1 MMRRVLAFALLATV
15 PALAQ
20 TWDETTDGGGDA
32 GHLPGTAQVCDG
44 SGPLTSITGNNATS
58 DSDMY
63 QIQITDEASFSA
75 STVGQVTWD
84 TQLFL
89 FNSEGRGVAFDDDDP
104 SGGGGVF
111 QSVLSSQFVSANGV
125 YYLAISRYNRDA
137 LSSSGLIWAN
147 EPWDEER
154 APDGPGA
161 ANPVTNWSGSVAGGG
176 NYTIVLTG
184 VSFVGGGG
192 GCPGDFDHNG
202 VRELAD
208 LAVLLA
214 AFGGSAAGDMDGDG
228 DTDLQDLATLLALFG
243 APC

>member
-1 MMRRVLAFALLATV
+1 MMRMVLAFGLLAAV

-20 TWDETTDGGGDA
+20 TWDETIDGGGDA

-58 DSDMY
+58 DADMY
-63 QIQITDEASFSA
+63 QIEITDEASFSA

-89 FNSEGRGVAFDDDDP
+89 FNSDGRGVVFDDDDP
-104 SGGGGVF
+104 AGGSF
-111 QSVLSSQFVSANGV
+111 QSLISSTFISANGT
-125 YYLAISRYNRDA
+125 YYLAITQYNRDA
-137 LSSSGLIWAN
+137 ISSSGLIWAN
-147 EPWDEER
+147 QPWDEER

-161 ANPVTNWSGSVAGGG
+161 ANPITNWTGSISAAGA
-176 NYTIVLTG
+176 YTIVLTG
-184 VSFVGGGG
+184 ASFVGGGD
-192 GCPGDFDHNG
+192 CPGDFDGNG
-202 VRELAD
+202 IRDLAD

-243 APC
+243 AAC